1 MEVGK
6 SIHRVDAFDKVC
18 GRAKYTEDLTPPN
31 TLVVRL
37 VRSTIAHGE
46 VLRLDLEQALLVPG
60 VVKIVTCFDV
70 PERPFPTAGHPWS
83 TDPKHQD
90 VADRC
95 LLNRRVHIYGDE
107 IAAVIAHDEVCA
119 TRAARLVRAEYKEYP
134 VMTTPAQA
142 LSEGAVPIHPELRE
156 TNLLAHSHFVIG
168 EGTYEQAVAGEDGL
182 VLFDQTYSTQ
192 TVQHCHL
199 EPPISVA
206 WMEAGGRVTV
216 VSSTQIPHIARRVVA
231 QA

>member
-95 LLNRRVHIYGDE
+95 L
-107 IAAVIAHDEVCA
+107 
-119 TRAARLVRAEYKEYP
+119 
-134 VMTTPAQA
+134 
-142 LSEGAVPIHPELRE
+142 
-156 TNLLAHSHFVIG
+156 
-168 EGTYEQAVAGEDGL
+168 
-182 VLFDQTYSTQ
+182 
-192 TVQHCHL
+192 
-199 EPPISVA
+199 
-206 WMEAGGRVTV
+206 
-216 VSSTQIPHIARRVVA
+216 
-231 QA
+231 